1 MPPPALTLQLFSA
14 TRTQYLVSVLNSPFD
29 VRERT
34 ESCLPSAKHAIRQCT
49 EDDDNDVIGNLNANA
64 EALSGASPPVDYM
77 FMMAFAGDTTFAAI
91 LVDNVAIDSANKLT
105 STVTTTDAWQPPV
118 APYQSDLQSKDQH
131 DG

>member
-1 MPPPALTLQLFSA
+1 MPPPALTLQVFSA

-77 FMMAFAGDTTFAAI
+77 FMMAFAGPLNMCEAGALPLLHGEKPLGTRGAYAAH
-91 LVDNVAIDSANKLT
+91 
-105 STVTTTDAWQPPV
+105 QPP
-118 APYQSDLQSKDQH
+118 SL
-131 DG
+131 